1 MGILTRGANLLS
13 DARAAVPKGSTRE
26 RLFNAL
32 EGGLDKTQDLLAGKY
47 LGKLPEYLSPTKTTQ
62 YAPLAYG
69 LIGAGGSVAGNL
81 LGEEEKDPGR
91 ILLEAAGAG
100 GLGALVGSRIGAL
113 GQSSNIARANFQDI
127 AQGYGEAA
135 LPYLNRGVKAAEAGA
150 TSTARAALDKATEY
164 GNQIMA
170 AQQKA
175 LSAVEGNR
183 VKQGLYMAGLPVVA
197 GLGGLVG
204 GGTAS
209 LAQMAGVP
217 GFVQQ
222 PVLDPEDPYV
232 SQNPRGLGMTT
243 MQYV

>member
-13 DARAAVPKGSTRE
+13 DARAGVPKGSKRE
-26 RLFNAL
+26 RLVNAL

-47 LGKLPEYLSPTKTTQ
+47 LGKLPEYLSPVKTAQ

-113 GQSSNIARANFQDI
+113 GKSSNIARANYLDI
-127 AQGYGEAA
+127 AEGYGEDA

-150 TSTARAALDKATEY
+150 TSTARAALDKAAEY
-164 GNQIMA
+164 GDKILG
-170 AQQKA
+170 AQKKA
-175 LSAVEGNR
+175 LSTVEGNR
-183 VKQGLYMAGLPVVA
+183 LKQGLYMAGLPAVA

-204 GGTAS
+204 GGIGQLIDPESPGSSNTAS
-209 LAQMAGVP
+209 ARYGVT
-217 GFVQQ
+217 
-222 PVLDPEDPYV
+222 PYA
-232 SQNPRGLGMTT
+232 TT
-243 MQYV
+243 MQHV